1 MSVMKTLATLL
12 LASCLA
18 ACSGTE
24 IDAWEPTQF
33 AAGHYQTY
41 AWRSE
46 AIVNTTYSRD
56 PIYLVDPIIREVLN
70 EELRKLGYRKIE
82 RGGDFT
88 VDYIFALGVILGAR
102 SEDTD
107 NISLRAGV
115 RPNTSI
121 SQAQRDNAI
130 ALSGVKETRNIAIQF
145 NDGKTG
151 MEVWRGLISKIV
163 ANVNTTDDSRSRKI
177 IRNSV
182 NSAMKDLPPAG

>member
-1 MSVMKTLATLL
+1 MSVMRTLATLL
-12 LASCLA
+12 LASWLA

-33 AAGHYQTY
+33 AMGHYQTY
-41 AWRSE
+41 SWRSE
-46 AIVNTTYSRD
+46 PIINTTYSRD
-56 PIYLVDPIIREVLN
+56 PIYQVDPIIREVVDEALHRLN
-70 EELRKLGYRKIE
+70 YR
-82 RGGDFT
+82 RVTRDGDFS
-88 VDYIFALGVILGAR
+88 VDYIFALGAILGAP

-115 RPNTSI
+115 RPNTAI

-151 MEVWRGLISKIV
+151 LEVWRGLITKIV
-163 ANVNTTDDSRSRKI
+163 ANVNTTDSTRTRNI
-177 IRNSV
+177 IRDSV
-182 NSAMKDLPPAG
+182 NSAMKELPPAS